1 MKIAKFDVSGFDARL
16 SLYDAY
22 SKIHT
27 GRRYNVIVEEVA
39 VTGNNLSVGDY
50 GPMTEQEER
59 EHEPQTNGGW

>member
-22 SKIHT
+22 AKIHT

-39 VTGNNLSVGDY
+39 IMGNNLSVGDY
-50 GPMTEQEER
+50 GPMTDQEER
-59 EHEPQTNGGW
+59 EHDAQVVGC